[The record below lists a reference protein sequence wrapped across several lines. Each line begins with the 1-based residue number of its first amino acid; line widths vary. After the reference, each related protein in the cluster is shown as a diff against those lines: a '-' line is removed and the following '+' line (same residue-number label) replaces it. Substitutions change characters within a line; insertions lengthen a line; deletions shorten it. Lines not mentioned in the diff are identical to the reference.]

1 MIRFSRH
8 TFIVGLFG
16 GLLSFAIAVGATPV
30 DRVGERLSDVTLRTL
45 DGKDVSLLSLH
56 TERILVVAYT
66 GVGCPIAG
74 RYAPRLEKLYKK
86 YGSRGVRFVGINANP
101 QDSAAKIRKEMEE
114 LGVTFPV
121 LMDRDQALTRQLD
134 AKTTTEVFVIDESK
148 VIRYRGAV
156 DDQYNIGAQRRSAKT
171 KYLELAIKDVLKDR
185 DPFTTRTA
193 APGCLITRVKPVK
206 SSQDITYS
214 SHVARIVQDNCQ
226 KCHRKGQI
234 APFPLTTYEEARGWS
249 AMIHSVLEEGRMPPW
264 NAAHS
269 LDGVF
274 LNERLMPEA
283 DKKALLAWID
293 NGTPRGNPDE
303 DPPTK
308 SWPRGWRIGKPD
320 KIYKMGKAFS
330 VPAEG
335 VVEYKYFTI
344 RTTFR
349 KDKWIQAM
357 EVKAGAEDV
366 VHHIVVMV
374 AEPGQGG
381 RPQGNGIDDGFLC
394 ATVPGDIPSIFLPGM
409 AKKLPAGADLIFQ
422 VHYTTNGKKRRDQSS
437 VGMIFTDEPVEK
449 EVSSRGIANMGL
461 KVPAGADN
469 HEVRAEYTF
478 LRDTDLLSMYPH
490 MHFRGKS
497 WKFVAH
503 YPDGREETLLDVPRY
518 DYNWQESYILRVP
531 KRMPA
536 GTTLECIAHYDN
548 SAANFV
554 NPDPTIDVRWGEQS
568 WEEMMIGYFDYV
580 TP

>member
-1 MIRFSRH
+1 M
-8 TFIVGLFG
+8 
-16 GLLSFAIAVGATPV
+16 
-30 DRVGERLSDVTLRTL
+30 
-45 DGKDVSLLSLH
+45 
-56 TERILVVAYT
+56 
-66 GVGCPIAG
+66 
-74 RYAPRLEKLYKK
+74 
-86 YGSRGVRFVGINANP
+86 
-101 QDSAAKIRKEMEE
+101 
-114 LGVTFPV
+114 
-121 LMDRDQALTRQLD
+121 
-134 AKTTTEVFVIDESK
+134 
-148 VIRYRGAV
+148 
-156 DDQYNIGAQRRSAKT
+156 
-171 KYLELAIKDVLKDR
+171 
-185 DPFTTRTA
+185 
-193 APGCLITRVKPVK
+193 
-206 SSQDITYS
+206 
-214 SHVARIVQDNCQ
+214 
-226 KCHRKGQI
+226 
-234 APFPLTTYEEARGWS
+234 
-249 AMIHSVLEEGRMPPW
+249 
-264 NAAHS
+264 
-269 LDGVF
+269 
-274 LNERLMPEA
+274 
-283 DKKALLAWID
+283 
-293 NGTPRGNPDE
+293 
-303 DPPTK
+303 
-308 SWPRGWRIGKPD
+308 
-320 KIYKMGKAFS
+320 
-330 VPAEG
+330 PAEG

-554 NPDPTIDVRWGEQS
+554 NPDPTVDVRWGEQS